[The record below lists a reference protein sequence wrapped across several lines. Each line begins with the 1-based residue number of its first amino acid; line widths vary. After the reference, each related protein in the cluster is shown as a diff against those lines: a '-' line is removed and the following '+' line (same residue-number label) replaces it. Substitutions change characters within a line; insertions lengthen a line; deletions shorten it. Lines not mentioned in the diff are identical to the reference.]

1 MQNAIVWDKKGD
13 LVRAR
18 VTSCPKILPLLVFFT
33 RYLDTLAVQVN
44 NVHSKNAIHATA
56 IFEWKILNRNND
68 ILHVPTTK
76 NEFISFL
83 CRAYCSCFGHT
94 THLELFVSQKCLC
107 IHFIEIQSQHL
118 LARMVF
124 SLCLYLQ
131 TTPKRSLFL
140 WICNFNMKKKK
151 KKNYRIWWLQ
161 NDQVLPSHS
170 TKAMAWLKFI
180 L

>member
-1 MQNAIVWDKKGD
+1 MHGDQTVNEMFVCVCVWLNKCKTQLYETKNGD

-33 RYLDTLAVQVN
+33 RYSDTLAVQVN

-124 SLCLYLQ
+124 SLCLYISKLH
-131 TTPKRSLFL
+131 
-140 WICNFNMKKKK
+140 
-151 KKNYRIWWLQ
+151 
-161 NDQVLPSHS
+161 PSDRFFCEF
-170 TKAMAWLKFI
+170 AI
-180 L
+180 LI